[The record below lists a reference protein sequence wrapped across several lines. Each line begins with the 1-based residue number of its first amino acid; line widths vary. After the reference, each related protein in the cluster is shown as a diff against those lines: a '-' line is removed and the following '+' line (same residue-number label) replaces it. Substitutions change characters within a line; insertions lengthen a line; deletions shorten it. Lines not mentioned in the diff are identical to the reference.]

1 MIIISDFRFLIPF
14 RHIHTLIPHGSVDS
28 SNEVNIS
35 LAILSRSERISA
47 KLLVPVNKKEIVN
60 KQTKLKYKRRTHTQ
74 NSSHSS
80 RSQKFGTFSIVIH
93 IADSGHWCH

>member
-1 MIIISDFRFLIPF
+1 MVP
-14 RHIHTLIPHGSVDS
+14 TLIPHGSVDS

-60 KQTKLKYKRRTHTQ
+60 KQTKQKYKHKPKK
-74 NSSHSS
+74 HIP
-80 RSQKFGTFSIVIH
+80 KIVL
-93 IADSGHWCH
+93 IAVEAKSLVLLA